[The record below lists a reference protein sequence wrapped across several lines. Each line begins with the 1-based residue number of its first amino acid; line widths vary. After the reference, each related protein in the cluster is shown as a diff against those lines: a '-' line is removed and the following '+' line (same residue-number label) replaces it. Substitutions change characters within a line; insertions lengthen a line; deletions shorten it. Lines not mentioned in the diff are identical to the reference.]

1 MKMVRML
8 ISGACHDDSQ
18 ARRAAQAR
26 HDGQRPISASG
37 GAAFQ
42 GQEGGRDHIP
52 SGSVLW
58 DRRPVQS
65 SRSCQKLERPCFFQP
80 RLHPLVVAFI
90 FIETMSH
97 WAHIAHRRRCNIKPF
112 TLSSKLFSTGQDA
125 QPSLYRHSAFSLQ

>member
-8 ISGACHDDSQ
+8 IAGACHDDSQ

-52 SGSVLW
+52 SGSVFIHLHVG
-58 DRRPVQS
+58 PS
-65 SRSCQKLERPCFFQP
+65 ARS
-80 RLHPLVVAFI
+80 VV
-90 FIETMSH
+90 
-97 WAHIAHRRRCNIKPF
+97 PF
-112 TLSSKLFSTGQDA
+112 MPKARTAMLLSAATSPTG
-125 QPSLYRHSAFSLQ
+125 L